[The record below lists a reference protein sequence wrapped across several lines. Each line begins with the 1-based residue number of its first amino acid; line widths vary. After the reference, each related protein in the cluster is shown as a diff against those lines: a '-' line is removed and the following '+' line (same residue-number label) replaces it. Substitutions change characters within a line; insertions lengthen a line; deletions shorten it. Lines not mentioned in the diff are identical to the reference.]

1 MKTYHYDPTTKEYT
15 HNSTPLLD
23 PLETKRQ
30 GRKIY
35 LLPANATFD
44 EPTAKNGYSA
54 VWNGNAW
61 THIEDNRGKRYWLA
75 EDEYGTPARTMIALG
90 ALPTGATF
98 TAPPKPF
105 VLIKEEALT
114 RAKETFAAR
123 RDSVRWI
130 DGYGYDCAAEDITNF
145 MAAYTPLLVAGT
157 GTAQYKVHTSESEKG
172 IVTLTADDMTRVY
185 NAVRTSQLAD
195 YAWYETVRTQIN
207 AARTTDELAAIL
219 AEADIAETDL
229 AEANSTES
237 AS

>member
-15 HNSTPLLD
+15 HNSKALLD

-30 GRKIY
+30 GRTIY

-44 EPTAKNGYSA
+44 EPTAKNGYST

-105 VLIKEEALT
+105 ALIKEEALA

-123 RDSVRWI
+123 RDAIRWI
-130 DGYGYDCAAEDITNF
+130 DGYGYDCAVEDITNF

-157 GTAQYKVHTSESEKG
+157 GSVRYKVHLPNGDKT
-172 IVTLTADDMTRVY
+172 IVTLSADTMTHVY
-185 NAVRTSQLAD
+185 NTVRASQFED
-195 YAWYETVRTQIN
+195 YAWYETVRTRLDDAQ
-207 AARTTDELAAIL
+207 TEEELAAIL
-219 AEADIAETDL
+219 AEAGIAETGSNT
-229 AEANSTES
+229 AGTES